1 MKMTKQPLLLW
12 SALTGV
18 VLLSLTLANMIE
30 PLEGLHYLSVTFIML
45 LGLRISVESLLIWR
59 KNKSDVS
66 FFWFLFG
73 IAFTFFWI
81 YVSLHE
87 LYLLSDSFIPYTLV
101 LVVEFMSFLLLFLA
115 LLYKANKRKL
125 HEKGKS
131 YIFDLLIYL
140 TILTAIMLH
149 VSMFINKLAYHDF
162 LAHQYLNGAIQILY
176 ICVLITVLTIFYFN
190 KIEMNN
196 KNTTQILVGLTLMVC
211 MDFLKY
217 PIYNSSLQVLVTVD
231 YLIWLISFGL
241 VSNAVRN
248 QLRGMNTT
256 RSAPKRRERII
267 FWSVREFMLPTF
279 AIFVLLILTLASSG
293 WDIDLFGFAGLICIP
308 LFMAKQFIVSRDNT
322 RLVEHL
328 EHIAYHDKLTSLGNR
343 DAFLDVLQEEMQSLE
358 ASKKAIVIL
367 NLNRL
372 KKINDTYGHRIGNE
386 VIRQSA
392 RSIQDNMNTDDEL
405 FVLGGGEFAFLYTF
419 TSPEAL
425 EDDLQ
430 AICHAFGT
438 HFNIDQREILVSIRM
453 GVYVMDRAKD
463 TVINVL
469 EKGDIAL
476 KHAKELAPNQ
486 VVIFNENLQSNLIRK
501 MEIERELRHALLY
514 DEFDVHYQP
523 KVRLSDHALVGVEAL
538 IRWENERLGKVGP
551 AEFIPI
557 AEQMGLIYEIGESV
571 FRQAVEQCM
580 SWNDYL
586 KHPIS
591 VSVNVSVLQLED
603 RRFVRMIRDVIE
615 RAGIDPGLVEL
626 EITESVAQ
634 NLDEN
639 RMTLKQLKQIG
650 VRCSIDDFGTGYS
663 SLNVLEQLPIDT
675 LKIDKSFIDRLN
687 NRISQSIIETIIHLC
702 TVLNLEIVAEGIE
715 SKKQA
720 DVLKQIGCNIGQG
733 YYFSKP
739 LNRFDM
745 SQLLQDSV
753 KNKRDQV
760 ARPS

>member
-30 PLEGLHYLSVTFIML
+30 PLEGLRYLSVTFIML
-45 LGLRISVESLLIWR
+45 LGLRITVESFLIWR
-59 KNKSDVS
+59 KNKSDIS

-73 IAFTFFWI
+73 VAFTFFWI
-81 YVSLHE
+81 YLSLHE
-87 LYLLSDSFIPYTLV
+87 LYLLSDTFIPYTLV
-101 LVVEFMSFLLLFLA
+101 LVVEFMSFFLLFLA
-115 LLYKANKRKL
+115 LLYKSNKRKL
-125 HEKGKS
+125 HEKGTS
-131 YIFDLLIYL
+131 YVFNLLIYL
-140 TILTAIMLH
+140 VILTAAMLRA
-149 VSMFINKLAYHDF
+149 SMFMNKLVTHD
-162 LAHQYLNGAIQILY
+162 LIAHQYLNGAVQILY
-176 ICVLITVLTIFYFN
+176 ICVLITILTIFYFN
-190 KIEMNN
+190 RIETNN

-211 MDFLKY
+211 IDFVRY
-217 PIYNSSLQVLVTVD
+217 PIYNSSLQVLVVLD
-231 YLIWLISFGL
+231 YLIWLMSFAL

-248 QLRGMNTT
+248 QLTGINTT
-256 RSAPKRRERII
+256 RSAPKRRERIM

-279 AIFVLLILTLASSG
+279 AIFVLLLLTLASSG

-308 LFMAKQFIVSRDNT
+308 LFMAKQLIVSRDNT

-328 EHIAYHDKLTSLGNR
+328 QHIAYQDKLTALGNR
-343 DAFLDVLQEEMQSLE
+343 DAFLNILQEEMKSLE

-386 VIRQSA
+386 VIRKSA
-392 RSIQDNMNTDDEL
+392 RSIQENMNQDDEL
-405 FVLGGGEFAFLYTF
+405 FVLGGGEFAFLYTIV
-419 TSPEAL
+419 TPEAL
-425 EDDLQ
+425 KGDLQ

-438 HFNIDQREILVSIRM
+438 HFNIDQRDILVSIRI
-453 GVYVMDRAKD
+453 GVYEIDRAKD

-476 KHAKELAPNQ
+476 KHAKELASNQ
-486 VVIFNENLQSNLIRK
+486 VVIFNENLQSSLIRK
-501 MEIERELRHALLY
+501 IEIERELRHALLY
-514 DEFDVHYQP
+514 DEFEVHYQP

-580 SWNDYL
+580 NWNDYL
-586 KHPIS
+586 QNPIS

-615 RAGIDPGLVEL
+615 RTGIDPGLVEL

-639 RMTLKQLKQIG
+639 RMTLNQLKQIG

-687 NRISQSIIETIIHLC
+687 NRMSQSVIETIIHLC

-715 SKKQA
+715 SKRQA

-739 LNRFDM
+739 LSPLDM
-745 SQLLQDSV
+745 SQFLQDHA
-753 KNKRDQV
+753 KKRGQMV
-760 ARPS
+760 RPS